1 MFIKLFLAVPFILLA
16 FAVALFYIHFG
27 GSGNLLVVRLD
38 SVRGINFI
46 SQVGEVWGTLAVVL
60 AINVVNFLL
69 TLGLLKRDR
78 KIAVLLPFTST
89 LISLLILIYIS
100 VIVSVN

>member
-1 MFIKLFLAVPFILLA
+1 MFIKLSLAVPFILLA
-16 FAVALFYIHFG
+16 IAVALFYIYFG

-46 SQVGEVWGTLAVVL
+46 SNATEVWGTLAVIL
-60 AINVVNFLL
+60 AINLINLLL
-69 TLGLLKRDR
+69 TIGLLKRDR
-78 KIAVLLPFTST
+78 KLAVLIPFTSIF
-89 LISLLILIYIS
+89 ISLLILIYIS